1 MKPLKFLFLEDS
13 PTDLELIQRELKK
26 GGIEYIPVHVQD
38 RATYLRAIF
47 EEKPDFIFSDFSL
60 PDFDGLSALS
70 LAKES
75 CPETPFIFVS
85 GTYGEEAAIQTLTR
99 GATDYVLKDRLV
111 KLVPAF
117 RRALRERD
125 ECEARLQAEKDKYDI
140 EEQLRQSQK
149 LEAMGFLAGAMAHE
163 INNPIMTIIEY
174 SKLVEMGEQDQDKI
188 KRIAS
193 KIHNEAERISVMVKD
208 LLRFARKEKGQY
220 EKVDIRNTLIKM
232 RSIVEQRIKMSNI
245 TLNLDI
251 SEDVSLVVCKEGQI
265 LQVLLNL
272 ANNSIDSLNQRK
284 EGYYEDK
291 QVTVSVKMVDL
302 GNKPLVRITVEDTG
316 LGIPPEIGRSI
327 FNTFFTTKEADK
339 GTGLGLSVS
348 LSIVKEHGGYLSFES
363 VPGEYTRFF
372 LDLPGSF

>member
-26 GGIEYIPVHVQD
+26 GGIEYVSVHVQD
-38 RATYLRAIF
+38 RETYLRAIF

-75 CPETPFIFVS
+75 CPTTPFIFVS

-125 ECEARLQAEKDKYDI
+125 ECKARLQAEKDKYDI

-174 SKLVEMGEQDQDKI
+174 SKLLESGENDPEKV

-208 LLRFARKEKGQY
+208 LLRFARKEKSQY
-220 EKVDIRNTLIKM
+220 EKIDIRNTLIKM
-232 RSIVEQRIKMSNI
+232 QSIVEQRIKMSSI

-251 SEDVSLVVCKEGQI
+251 SEEVFPVVCKEGQI

-272 ANNSIDSLNQRK
+272 VNNSVDSLNQRK
-284 EGYYEDK
+284 EEYYEDK
-291 QVTVSVKMVDL
+291 RVTLSVKMVDL

-316 LGIPPEIGRSI
+316 LGIPPELGRSV
-327 FNTFFTTKEADK
+327 FNTFFTTKDADK

-372 LDLPGSF
+372 LDLPVSS

>member
-38 RATYLRAIF
+38 REAYLRAIF

-75 CPETPFIFVS
+75 CPATPFIFVS
-85 GTYGEEAAIQTLTR
+85 GTYGEEAAVQTLTR

-125 ECEARLQAEKDKYDI
+125 EYEARRQAEKDKYDI

-174 SKLVEMGEQDQDKI
+174 SKLVEAGEHDQEKI

-208 LLRFARKEKGQY
+208 LLRFARKEKGQH
-220 EKVDIRNTLIKM
+220 EKINLKNTLIKM
-232 RSIVEQRIKMSNI
+232 RSIVEQRVKMSNI
-245 TLNLDI
+245 TLNLDL
-251 SEDVSLVVCKEGQI
+251 SEEVPLVLCKEGQI

-272 ANNSIDSLNQRK
+272 VNNSVDSLNQRK

-291 QVTVSVKMVDL
+291 RVTVSVKMVDL

-316 LGIPPEIGRSI
+316 LGIPPELGRSI

-372 LDLPGSF
+372 LDLPVSS